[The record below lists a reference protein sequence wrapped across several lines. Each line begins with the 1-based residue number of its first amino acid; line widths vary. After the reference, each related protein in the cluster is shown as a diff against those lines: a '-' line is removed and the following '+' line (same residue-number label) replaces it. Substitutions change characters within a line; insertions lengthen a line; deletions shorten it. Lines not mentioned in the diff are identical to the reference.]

1 MGTIKSKSNEGI
13 LEVREDPETGE
24 AFIELPPRLLEQ
36 MGWKEGDVLEWQQR
50 QDGTWFITKADE
62 EEDDGD

>member
-1 MGTIKSKSNEGI
+1 
-13 LEVREDPETGE
+13 
-24 AFIELPPRLLEQ
+24 

-62 EEDDGD
+62 EEDDGE

>member
-1 MGTIKSKSNEGI
+1 MATKKSQSNEGI

-50 QDGTWFITKADE
+50 QDGTWSIIKIDE
-62 EEDDGD
+62 DKDDGE

>member
-1 MGTIKSKSNEGI
+1 MATKKSQSNEGI

-36 MGWKEGDVLEWQQR
+36 MGWEEGDVLEWQQR
-50 QDGTWFITKADE
+50 QDGTWSIIKIDE
-62 EEDDGD
+62 DKDDGE